1 VAELQ
6 KRTETPSEYDEI
18 SLKELILSVWNERKI
33 VALVV
38 LVVMLATILY
48 TFVVASPVY
57 ESSSVLIIKKPTEI
71 ETRYGTYQFPME
83 NTNDYMQYIYSG
95 DVLDKVVQQ
104 DHIEIGKTQLMNNI
118 AIQQEK
124 DSSRFKITVSGDT
137 PEQAYEINNQ
147 LIQQYMKS
155 IRIFM
160 KKNALDTFILSL
172 DSELAVLT
180 RKIEYQDNLIKDTRA
195 LMMSIQPIYTLQKL
209 LFSDPET
216 AALYADRFNLD
227 LSQISEN
234 VMTQEFVNENYFLLE
249 AKALEYETV
258 LIEIK
263 QSLAEKKALYSELL
277 DERTQYE
284 QNAHTENDGLI
295 LNGKLDVMAKN
306 VLISAYPEINESA
319 VSPNKLLNLAIGAV
333 LGIMLGVFIGL
344 FKSYWKNS

>member
-1 VAELQ
+1 
-6 KRTETPSEYDEI
+6 
-18 SLKELILSVWNERKI
+18 
-33 VALVV
+33 
-38 LVVMLATILY
+38 
-48 TFVVASPVY
+48 
-57 ESSSVLIIKKPTEI
+57 
-71 ETRYGTYQFPME
+71 
-83 NTNDYMQYIYSG
+83 
-95 DVLDKVVQQ
+95 
-104 DHIEIGKTQLMNNI
+104 
-118 AIQQEK
+118 
-124 DSSRFKITVSGDT
+124 
-137 PEQAYEINNQ
+137 
-147 LIQQYMKS
+147 
-155 IRIFM
+155 M